1 MKRIPTLLM
10 AGLFVMALCAA
21 DALGCPNC
29 KDSLAQNDPGATG
42 LVQGYFWSILF
53 MLSMPFTIFA
63 GMSAYFYLLVRRAR
77 TAAPVVVAASGNPF
91 RPVPAEADASV
102 VA

>member
-1 MKRIPTLLM
+1 MTRVLTLLL
-10 AGLFVMALCAA
+10 AGLFVVALCAA

-29 KDSLAQNDPGATG
+29 KDSLSQNDPGATG

-53 MLSMPFTIFA
+53 LLAMPFTILA

-77 TAAPVVVAASGNPF
+77 TTAPALVTTGGSPF
-91 RPVPAEADASV
+91 RPTSSEVSTSV